1 MSLRPLPA
9 WVGELSGSSADVPI
23 GFYGAPLMRG
33 GGGLGEGLSGRRRSI
48 TSVCVGRSCKGCGA
62 GESIYRGPRVE
73 EEKRRQNQGE
83 ICSLFFIFNFLV
95 DNYCAINKY

>member
-1 MSLRPLPA
+1 M
-9 WVGELSGSSADVPI
+9 
-23 GFYGAPLMRG
+23 
-33 GGGLGEGLSGRRRSI
+33 SGRCTSI
-48 TSVCVGRSCKGCGA
+48 TNVRVGRFCKGYGA

-73 EEKRRQNQGE
+73 EEKRRQNLRGE